1 MNIIKLK
8 SQIYKIITPSLSSI
22 NGVYPRTTI
31 PKNFYKKNNKKE
43 LLYIKF
49 LI

>member
-22 NGVYPRTTI
+22 NRVSNNPRTTI

-43 LLYIKF
+43 LL
-49 LI
+49 